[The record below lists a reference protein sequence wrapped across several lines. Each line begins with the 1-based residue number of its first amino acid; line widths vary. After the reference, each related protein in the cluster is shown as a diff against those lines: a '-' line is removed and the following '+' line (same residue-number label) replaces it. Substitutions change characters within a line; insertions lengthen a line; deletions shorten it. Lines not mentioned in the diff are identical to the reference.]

1 MIVLIEM
8 NDNLTVKPYHLNTQ
22 SVANKLVGTMFGWR
36 KKDSSDLQNICPY
49 CNTPNE
55 IGSKECK
62 LCYYDLTVSARDQP
76 MATPSSTESDIMTTL
91 LGDDTSD
98 EEEED
103 YAVEAILSLDEVT
116 IDIDQF
122 EANNLDEEG
131 QFEFI
136 ASSGPTL
143 SEVQDYSTPDEVE
156 LSPDD
161 APKQESNFIVPEA
174 NPLDEVAE
182 PVHTGQGSLF
192 LDSNDSDGDFS
203 DAVGPNQLRNMEPEI
218 ISEGLQETSVSLAS
232 AISEET
238 NETPE
243 LPDIPD
249 SATDLPAEITPDIPD
264 LPEAAT
270 TDEIDDTPMVPDIP
284 EDTLD
289 DVTTDIEE
297 DTPVV
302 PDIPEDVASEATV
315 QTPEVPDI
323 PLDNDESM
331 QQNDASTAVT
341 PAPTPQFNG
350 RIWPWPAKDAWDERQ
365 VYREVV
371 SMLELIKTGKLTQ
384 TAQQLDNLGPHLDG
398 NLDMLAHIGTIMRY
412 LGREEHLQWMLKMA
426 QTTYPSDPNVAR
438 AIAHLS

>member
-22 SVANKLVGTMFGWR
+22 SVANKLVGAMFGWR

-76 MATPSSTESDIMTTL
+76 MATPSSNESDIMTTL

-103 YAVEAILSLDEVT
+103 YAVEAVLSLDEVT

-122 EANNLDEEG
+122 EANDPDEEG

-203 DAVGPNQLRNMEPEI
+203 EAVGPNQLRNMEPEI

-264 LPEAAT
+264 IPEAAT

-289 DVTTDIEE
+289 DGTTDTEE

>member
-76 MATPSSTESDIMTTL
+76 MATPSSNESDIMTTL

-122 EANNLDEEG
+122 EANDPDEEG

-218 ISEGLQETSVSLAS
+218 ISEGLQENSVSLAS

-264 LPEAAT
+264 IPEVAT

-331 QQNDASTAVT
+331 QQNDASTEVT

>member
-76 MATPSSTESDIMTTL
+76 MATPSSNESDIMTTL

-103 YAVEAILSLDEVT
+103 YAVEAVLSLDEVT

-122 EANNLDEEG
+122 EANDPDEEG

-218 ISEGLQETSVSLAS
+218 ISEGLQENSVSLAS

-270 TDEIDDTPMVPDIP
+270 IDEIDDTPMVPDIP

-331 QQNDASTAVT
+331 QQNDASTEVT

>member
-22 SVANKLVGTMFGWR
+22 SVANKLVGAMFGWR

-76 MATPSSTESDIMTTL
+76 MATPSSNESDIMTTL

-103 YAVEAILSLDEVT
+103 YAVEAVLSLDEVT

-122 EANNLDEEG
+122 EANNPDEEG

-218 ISEGLQETSVSLAS
+218 ISEGLQENSVSLAS

-270 TDEIDDTPMVPDIP
+270 TDEIEDTPMVPDIP

-297 DTPVV
+297 DTLMV
-302 PDIPEDVASEATV
+302 PDIPEDVASEASD

-323 PLDNDESM
+323 PLDNEESM
-331 QQNDASTAVT
+331 QQNDASTALT

-426 QTTYPSDPNVAR
+426 QTTYPGDPNVAR

>member
-76 MATPSSTESDIMTTL
+76 MATPSSNESDIMTTL

-218 ISEGLQETSVSLAS
+218 ISEGLQENSVSLAS

>member
-76 MATPSSTESDIMTTL
+76 MATPSSNESDIMTTL

-122 EANNLDEEG
+122 EANDPDEEG

-218 ISEGLQETSVSLAS
+218 ISEGLQENSVSLAS

-331 QQNDASTAVT
+331 QQNDASTEVT

>member
-76 MATPSSTESDIMTTL
+76 MATPSSNESDIMTTL

-122 EANNLDEEG
+122 EANDPDEEG

-218 ISEGLQETSVSLAS
+218 ISEGLQENSVSLAS

-270 TDEIDDTPMVPDIP
+270 IDEIDDTPMVPDIP

-331 QQNDASTAVT
+331 QQNDASTEVT

>member
-8 NDNLTVKPYHLNTQ
+8 NDNPTVKPYHLNTQ
-22 SVANKLVGTMFGWR
+22 SVANKLVGVMFGWR

-49 CNTPNE
+49 CSTPNE

-91 LGDDTSD
+91 LGDDAVE

-103 YAVEAILSLDEVT
+103 YAVEAVLSLDEIT

-122 EANNLDEEG
+122 EANDPDAEG

-136 ASSGPTL
+136 ASTGPTL
-143 SEVQDYSTPDEVE
+143 SEVQDYSIPDEVE

-161 APKQESNFIVPEA
+161 APKQESDFIVPEA

-192 LDSNDSDGDFS
+192 LDSVASDEDFS
-203 DAVGPNQLRNMEPEI
+203 DAVGPNQLRNMEPQV
-218 ISEGLQETSVSLAS
+218 ISEEAEDSNISLTS
-232 AISEET
+232 AISQEDT

-243 LPDIPD
+243 LPTILDEPSDLEVESTPEIPEIPESVSVETQEETPAIPDIPD
-249 SATDLPAEITPDIPD
+249 DTSKETQDDTPDIPD
-264 LPEAAT
+264 VPLDAEAAVAQ
-270 TDEIDDTPMVPDIP
+270 DDTPNDI
-284 EDTLD
+284 
-289 DVTTDIEE
+289 V
-297 DTPVV
+297 
-302 PDIPEDVASEATV
+302 
-315 QTPEVPDI
+315 
-323 PLDNDESM
+323 
-331 QQNDASTAVT
+331 

-350 RIWPWPAKDAWDERQ
+350 RIWPWPAKEAWDERQ

-426 QTTYPSDPNVAR
+426 QTTYPSDSNVAR
-438 AIAHLS
+438 AITHLS